1 MRAVKHTFISLKG
14 LSASVF
20 AILDDCNGEIHCQIC
35 NCIHTYAP
43 SSTRQRMQAEKDEK

>member
-20 AILDDCNGEIHCQIC
+20 AILDDCNGEIHCQILQL
-35 NCIHTYAP
+35 HTYAP
-43 SSTRQRMQAEKDEK
+43 TTARQDCKE